1 MARAKKEGTYFN
13 CKISQPEYEGLLK
26 LSEETGLERTTI
38 IERAIK
44 LYIQMSHGY
53 SVNQDGTIHF
63 NKTFDEFLKEE
74 EK

>member
-26 LSEETGLERTTI
+26 LSEESGLERTTI

-44 LYIQMSHGY
+44 LYVQMSQGY
-53 SVNQDGTIHF
+53 TVNADGEIHF
-63 NKTFDEFLKEE
+63 NKTFDEFLKED
-74 EK
+74 